1 MNKITRASEVRTHL
15 KPVESPAFRKVQS
28 EIPTGKMMIDDKS
41 DELSSIRM
49 DGDGPSLGR
58 VFSISKDN

>member
-28 EIPTGKMMIDDKS
+28 EIPTGKMKIDDKS

-49 DGDGPSLGR
+49 DGDG
-58 VFSISKDN
+58 